1 MYTIEFDRAWIDKL
15 TTIDVAL
22 QVYHKDKF
30 LDVKRRIIPEFE
42 FDEEAQ
48 TKVWEDYHN
57 LLYKA
62 ASKTFGKGDIERLDY
77 YRQLGNIEILP
88 NEIQLFY
95 PTKVFFPTTITRDNL
110 GKIVKVSHSFLDHE
124 ITRRWFEHIY
134 DVLVGRVDLR
144 VCAAK
149 GCLNLVLRKRRKDT
163 RFCSN
168 ACRNRVWRKNKK
180 SRDDFS

>member
-1 MYTIEFDRAWIDKL
+1 MDTIMFERARLDEL
-15 TTIDVAL
+15 TTLEVAL
-22 QVYHKDKF
+22 DVYHKDKF
-30 LDVKRRIIPEFE
+30 LTVKRELLGPE

-48 TKVWEDYHN
+48 TKIGEDYHA

-62 ASKTFGKGDIERLDY
+62 AAKTFGKGDIERLDY

-95 PTKVFFPTTITRDNL
+95 PTEVFFQTTITRDNS
-110 GKIVKVSHSFLDHE
+110 GKIVKVSLNFFDHE
-124 ITRRWFEHIY
+124 ITRRWFDYIY
-134 DVLVGRVDLR
+134 DVLVGRVDIR

-149 GCLNLVLRKRRKDT
+149 DCSNLVLRKRRKDT

-168 ACRNRVWRKNKK
+168 ACRNRVWRKSKKK
-180 SRDDFS
+180 S